1 MSFAVL
7 TADASAQV
15 TGDQVASLSEEG
27 RFVDL
32 LQALEADRPDG
43 PAAEALMADL
53 ALYREHLA
61 MRTEA
66 RQAAFAEAVEEAQTK
81 IDEDKLEEA
90 MVKVIEAHDLA
101 DAPSAFLQDE
111 LVVSLVGQMNER
123 ASAAVA
129 EDDWVEA
136 LGLYRLLDLLYEESR
151 LYKEDF
157 EAAASHVRILQLYN
171 PLLLRDMYEQRAER
185 LRNED
190 DPVLEDD
197 ELDEEDI
204 EDWNI
209 KLAGANRGHMFQTFG
224 QATTRHI
231 DQRGYTELLIGAVEG
246 IQTVLR
252 TEGLEDVFPGMG
264 NDAKVEAFLDD
275 LDGHLADLQRPGRRM
290 TRGTATDLLE
300 TILDEN
306 KQSVNLPEAVVVYE
320 LTNGG
325 TGELDPFSA
334 VIWPEDLRQFSRSI
348 SGDFVG
354 VGVQIQRL
362 DGKLVVVTP
371 LEGTPGMEAGIKAG
385 DIIAR
390 VNGRSTST
398 WSIDKAV
405 REITGPEG
413 TQVQL
418 TIIREG
424 VVDPLVM
431 TIERTK
437 IELESIKGWAHRAEG
452 GWDYWV
458 DRDAG
463 IGYIRMS
470 QFLRQTADDMD
481 KAVAQMREEGELNG
495 LVIDLRFNPGGL
507 LSTAIEVV
515 DRFVDGGRIVS
526 TVDGNGQMTNSQNA
540 HRRNT
545 YPADLP
551 VVLLINRGSASASE
565 IVSGALQ
572 DYERAFIIGENS
584 YGKGSV
590 QDIFPL
596 GRQDAYFKCTTQH
609 YVLPLGRIIHRTPD
623 AEVWGIQPAL
633 DVRMTTAEIGDWL
646 EARRDADV
654 TIAAED
660 VERAFDQYLKEN
672 PGRPFILAGHSQG
685 SMTLLDLM
693 ITVNGLTEYADGN
706 NSVLVRMV
714 DGQQVTYNLRLDDLL
729 KDGDIT
735 ANVSM
740 MPGDILIV
748 AESWF

>member
-1 MSFAVL
+1 LRRLPLQNPARTL
-7 TADASAQV
+7 TASLLLSLGLLAGPASAQV
-15 TGDQVASLSEEG
+15 TGEQVASLAEEG

-32 LQALEADRPDG
+32 LQALEADRPQGDD
-43 PAAEALMADL
+43 AAALMADL

-61 MRTEA
+61 ARTEA
-66 RQAAFAEAVEEAQTK
+66 RQAAFAEAVAEAREE
-81 IDEDKLEEA
+81 IENDKLEDA

-101 DAPSAFLQDE
+101 DDPSAFLEDE
-111 LVVSLVGQMNER
+111 LVVSLVAQMNER
-123 ASAAVA
+123 AAAAVA
-129 EDDWVEA
+129 DDNWVEA
-136 LGLYRLLDLLYEESR
+136 LGLYRLLDLLYEDTR
-151 LYKEDF
+151 LYREVFED
-157 EAAASHVRILQLYN
+157 AASHVRILQLYN
-171 PLLLRDMYEQRAER
+171 PLLLRDMYKERAER
-185 LRNED
+185 LRDED
-190 DPVLEDD
+190 DPILDED
-197 ELDEEDI
+197 EVDEEDI

-209 KLAGANRGHMFQTFG
+209 KLAGVNRGHMFQTFS
-224 QATTRHI
+224 QATSRHI
-231 DQRGYTELLIGAVEG
+231 DRRGYTELLIGAIQG
-246 IQTVLR
+246 LQTVLR
-252 TEGLEDVFPGMG
+252 TEGLEDIFPGMG
-264 NDAKVEAFLDD
+264 DEQKVADLLDD
-275 LDGHLADLQRPGRRM
+275 LDTHLADLQRPGRRV
-290 TRGTATDLLE
+290 TRGSATDLLE
-300 TILDEN
+300 KIIDEN
-306 KQSVNLPEAVVVYE
+306 RATVNLPEAVVVYE

-325 TGELDPFSA
+325 TGELDEFSS

-371 LEGTPGMEAGIKAG
+371 LEGTPGMEAGIKAN
-385 DIIAR
+385 DIITR

-413 TQVQL
+413 TRVQL
-418 TIIREG
+418 TIVREG
-424 VVDPLVM
+424 VEEPLQF
-431 TIERTK
+431 TITRTK
-437 IELESIKGWAHRAEG
+437 IELESIKGWAHREEG

-458 DRDAG
+458 DREAG

-481 KAVAQMREEGELNG
+481 KAVEQMREEGELNG

-515 DRFVDGGRIVS
+515 DRFIDGGRIVS

-545 YPADLP
+545 YPGDLP

-572 DYERAFIIGENS
+572 DYDRAFIIGENS

-609 YVLPLGRIIHRTPD
+609 YVLPLGRIIHRMPD
-623 AEVWGIQPAL
+623 AEVWGIQPDL

-654 TIAAED
+654 IIAAED
-660 VERAFDQYLKEN
+660 VDADDPQVRPEDILADGMDTQLEAALLYLK
-672 PGRPFILAGHSQG
+672 AQ
-685 SMTLLDLM
+685 
-693 ITVNGLTEYADGN
+693 
-706 NSVLVRMV
+706 
-714 DGQQVTYNLRLDDLL
+714 RLSTSEEAFARRD
-729 KDGDIT
+729 
-735 ANVSM
+735 
-740 MPGDILIV
+740 
-748 AESWF
+748 E